1 MKNFAILL
9 LLIHVVFSGVARQ
22 KPKLKLWYNSPSGQI
37 WENALPVGNGRL
49 GAMVYGN
56 VVNEIIQLNEHS
68 LWSGSPNRN
77 DNPLALDSLARI
89 RTLIFQ
95 GKQKQAELLSNKV
108 IISKKSQ
115 GQIFQ
120 PVADLHLDFV
130 GHEAYTNFY
139 RELDISNAVTTTSY
153 KVKDVVY
160 TRRVLASLADGVI
173 AIELRSSKPGA
184 LSFTSSLS
192 SLHPGAKINTQ
203 VPGQIEIT
211 GTSSAH
217 EGLSLIHI

>member
-1 MKNFAILL
+1 MKKIVTLL
-9 LLIHVVFSGVARQ
+9 LFTNVVLSSLAQQ
-22 KPKLKLWYNSPSGQI
+22 KPKLKLWYNSPAGQI

-77 DNPLALDSLARI
+77 DNPLALDSLSRI
-89 RTLIFQ
+89 RALIFQ

-120 PVADLHLDFV
+120 PVADLHLDFT
-130 GHEAYTNFY
+130 GHATG
-139 RELDISNAVTTTSY
+139 L
-153 KVKDVVY
+153 
-160 TRRVLASLADGVI
+160 
-173 AIELRSSKPGA
+173 PGA
-184 LSFTSSLS
+184 TPTRPCS
-192 SLHPGAKINTQ
+192 
-203 VPGQIEIT
+203 
-211 GTSSAH
+211 
-217 EGLSLIHI
+217 

>member
-1 MKNFAILL
+1 MKNFALL
-9 LLIHVVFSGVARQ
+9 LLFINVVFLGAAQ
-22 KPKLKLWYNSPSGQI
+22 QKPKPKLKLWYNSPSGQI

-89 RTLIFQ
+89 RTLIFE
-95 GKQKQAELLSNKV
+95 GKQKQAEMLSNKV

-120 PVADLHLDFV
+120 PVADLHLDFA
-130 GHEAYTNFY
+130 GHEGYTDFY

-173 AIELRSSKPGA
+173 AIELS
-184 LSFTSSLS
+184 
-192 SLHPGAKINTQ
+192 
-203 VPGQIEIT
+203 
-211 GTSSAH
+211 
-217 EGLSLIHI
+217 